1 MSSTFNI
8 LRRCTR
14 GQWTGIRQ
22 SKGINR
28 HLSSTHHRQ
37 AALASKLPAKP
48 TVVLTSPSLE
58 YLKSEEI
65 DVDLIPKDHV
75 KLVITDRAAEVC
87 SFTLLDR
94 LYSRGSASN

>member
-1 MSSTFNI
+1 MSSTINI

-22 SKGINR
+22 PKGINR
-28 HLSSTHHRQ
+28 HLSSTRYRR
-37 AALASKLPAKP
+37 AALASNLTAKP

-65 DVDLIPKDHV
+65 DVELIPKDHV
-75 KLVITDRAAEVC
+75 KLVITDRAAEVRG
-87 SFTLLDR
+87 FTLLDR
-94 LYSRGSASN
+94 LYSRESASN